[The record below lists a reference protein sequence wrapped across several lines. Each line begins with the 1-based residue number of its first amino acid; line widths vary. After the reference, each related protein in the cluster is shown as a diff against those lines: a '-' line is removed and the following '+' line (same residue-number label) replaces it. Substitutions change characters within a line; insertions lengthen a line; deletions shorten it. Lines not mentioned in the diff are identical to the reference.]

1 VLSFR
6 ATTLA
11 ILCLG
16 FTATGRAWAGPA
28 QVDYVEDPS
37 ADHVTVGTTAR
48 LGTAVGFVYD
58 ERISAV
64 AIGGTTAIGQ
74 RFGRLTI
81 EGELAMLALEAR
93 DGGPHL
99 GDAERLGVLARYDVL
114 RLGPRWVGGNSLF
127 SIYVEGGAAVAW
139 NHWYLPQTNEPMRI
153 VPNDTERIEG
163 QAGLGI
169 CLEHRLQEAAS
180 VHRIGWFLGWRL
192 GLAPHAS
199 EPATVCR
206 GVSCH
211 AVVVGTPEDSLDDR
225 LVDRSMLFQSSM
237 SVTW

>member
-1 VLSFR
+1 MLSFR
-6 ATTLA
+6 ASMLA
-11 ILCLG
+11 IVCLG

-28 QVDYVEDPS
+28 QVDYVEDPY

-48 LGTAVGFVYD
+48 LGTAVGFVYG
-58 ERISAV
+58 ERIDAV
-64 AIGGTTAIGQ
+64 AIGGTVAFGQ

-81 EGELAMLALEAR
+81 ESELAILALEGR
-93 DGGPHL
+93 NSGPHL

-139 NHWYLPQTNEPMRI
+139 NHWYLPQTDEPMRI
-153 VPNDTERIEG
+153 VPDDTKRVEG
-163 QAGLGI
+163 QAGFGI
-169 CLEHRLQEAAS
+169 ALEHRLQEAAS
-180 VHRIGWFLGWRL
+180 LHRIGWFLGWRL
-192 GLAPHAS
+192 SLAPHAS

-206 GVSCH
+206 GVSCRS
-211 AVVVGTPEDSLDDR
+211 VVSTPGDSIDDR
-225 LVDRSMLFQSSM
+225 LIDRSMLFQSSM